1 MKSKVNDAKT
11 IATLG
16 SHCALQLL
24 KSAKEEGFN
33 TLIISLKKRL
43 SLYKRFKFIDE
54 FIMVDKFVDVCKEE
68 NLNEVNKRES
78 VLIPHGTLI
87 SEIGIEK
94 VEREL
99 KVPIFGNRY
108 ILRWEADRE
117 LKDKLMKESKMII
130 PKKFESPEEID
141 RLVIVKL
148 PGAAGGRGY
157 FLAYDVKSYN
167 KALKKLREKGIIK
180 PKEEKGIFIQ
190 EYVIGVPV
198 YLQFFYSPLNKELE
212 LLGVDRRY
220 ETNADILGRI
230 PAKYQVGLTDEPS
243 YMVVGNI
250 PLVLRE
256 SLLNYVFEIGENFVK
271 ASERLVPPGIIG
283 PFCIE
288 GVYKED
294 GTFVSFEFSARIVAG
309 TNLFVNGSPYS
320 YFYYDEPMSMGK
332 RIAREIKIAKE
343 TNSLDSIIT

>member
-1 MKSKVNDAKT
+1 LKNKEVDVKT

-24 KSAKEEGFN
+24 KSAKEEGFK
-33 TLIISLKKRL
+33 TLVVSLKRRL

-54 FIMVDKFVDVCKEE
+54 FLVVNEFAEVTKEE
-68 NLNEVNKRES
+68 NINKLNSKES
-78 VLIPHGTLI
+78 ILIPHGTLI
-87 SEIGIEK
+87 SEVGIER
-94 VEREL
+94 VEKEL
-99 KVPIFGNRY
+99 NVPIFGNRY

-117 LKDKLMKESKMII
+117 LKDKLMKESRMIT
-130 PKKFESPEEID
+130 PRRFSSPEEINC
-141 RLVIVKL
+141 LAIAKL

-157 FLAYDVKSYN
+157 FLAYDKRSYDE
-167 KALKKLREKGIIK
+167 ALNRLKERGMIK
-180 PKEEKGIFIQ
+180 QEEEKEIFIQ

-198 YLQFFYSPLNKELE
+198 YLQFFYSPLNNELE
-212 LLGVDRRY
+212 LLGVDKRY
-220 ETNADILGRI
+220 ETNVDVLGRI
-230 PAKYQVGLTDEPS
+230 PARYQLAEEPS
-243 YMVVGNI
+243 YMVVGNM

-271 ASERLVPPGIIG
+271 ASKKLVPPGIIG

-332 RIAREIKIAKE
+332 RIAREIKAAKE
-343 TNSLDSIIT
+343 TSSLNLILT